1 MDEDPSPTFGALL
14 RRHRDD
20 ADLTQEELAERAGL
34 TPEAIGLLERGERRR
49 PQAYTVR
56 KLGDGLGLAAGD
68 RARFEAAARLGR
80 AQPAPSPSAPRQRQ
94 ALPEQPTLLIGRERE
109 AAAVATL
116 LGEGGA
122 RLLTLTGPG
131 GVGKTRLALHVAT
144 ELATTYPHGV
154 WLVELAALAEPALV
168 AQTVAATLGVR
179 EEAGR
184 PLVDTHVGDRRLL
197 LVLDNCEHL
206 VEACA
211 ALAAMLLRACP
222 GARLLATSREGLTV
236 AGETIYRVP
245 SLAIPDPRRPSPPGD
260 LLGYAAVRLFVDRAQ
275 MRRPDFT
282 LALGNAGAVSR
293 ICARLDGIPLALEL
307 AAARVGALP
316 VGDIAD
322 RLDDCVRMLS
332 GGPRT
337 ALPRQQT
344 LQASLDWSYGLL
356 AAPEQALLRR
366 LSVFAGGWT
375 LEAAEAACAGEGIE
389 EEDALTLLAQLVD
402 KSLVHLEGADGN
414 GNGNGNGD
422 ARYRLLEVVRQYA
435 RGKMRAGGE
444 EDAARDRH
452 AAWCVALA
460 RQAEPKLTGP
470 EQAAWLER
478 LEAEN
483 DNLRA
488 ALRWGLREGGGERG
502 SAGVQLAG
510 LLWRFWDIRGLL
522 TEGRGWLR
530 AALARDDAPA
540 AIRGPVLTGAANLA
554 WTQGDYQQAMDL
566 SAQSVAMQRELG
578 RTPALADALNSLG
591 NVMRKVGEYARAR
604 ALFEESLTVQREMGR
619 TRGAAIAIGNLG
631 LVALDQGDDE
641 RATGLLRESLAL
653 HRALGDRRIVAILLT
668 NLGQLANWRGDHAQA
683 VTLHQEGLALRRDI
697 GDTRTIPISLS
708 SLGGVAEARGDYR
721 GARSLYEESLVLF
734 LAMDDQEGI
743 ATCLEGMARSIAARA
758 LEAGDPPSPD
768 DPSSPDNPPSPDE
781 WERRDAMGALRQ
793 AARLFGAAAAV
804 RERSAAPLPP
814 RERAQH
820 DRHAV
825 SVRAAL
831 GDDVF
836 GAAQADGRA
845 MPREQVIAAV
855 LERTLE

>member
-14 RRHRDD
+14 RRHRD
-20 ADLTQEELAERAGL
+20 DLTQEELAERAGL

-68 RARFEAAARLGR
+68 RARFETAARLGR

-94 ALPEQPTLLIGRERE
+94 ALPEQPTSLIGRERE

-144 ELATTYPHGV
+144 ERATTYPHGV
-154 WLVELAALAEPALV
+154 WLVELAALVEPALV
-168 AQTVAATLGVR
+168 TQTVAATLGVR

-184 PLVDTHVGDRRLL
+184 PLVDTLVDHVGDRRLL

-236 AGETIYRVP
+236 AGETTYRVP

-293 ICARLDGIPLALEL
+293 LCARLDGIPLALEL

-402 KSLVHLEGADGN
+402 KSLVHLEDADEN
-414 GNGNGNGD
+414 VDGD

-435 RGKMRAGGE
+435 RGKLRAGGE

-510 LLWRFWDIRGLL
+510 LLWRFWDMRGLL
-522 TEGRGWLR
+522 TEGRGWLQ
-530 AALARDDAPA
+530 AAMTRDDAPA
-540 AIRGPVLTGAANLA
+540 AIRGPALTGAANLA
-554 WTQGDYQQAMDL
+554 WTQGDYQQAMEL
-566 SAQSVAMQRELG
+566 SDYSVAMQRELG
-578 RTPALADALNSLG
+578 RTPGLADALNSLG
-591 NVMRKVGEYARAR
+591 NVMRKVGEYARAT
-604 ALFEESLTVQREMGR
+604 ALFEESLAVQRETGR
-619 TRGAAIAIGNLG
+619 ERGAAIAIGNLG

-641 RATGLLRESLAL
+641 RATGLLRESLTL
-653 HRALGDRRIVAILLT
+653 HRRLGDRRIVAILLT
-668 NLGQLANWRGDHAQA
+668 NLGQLANWRGDYAQA
-683 VTLHQEGLALRRDI
+683 VALHQEGLALRRDI
-697 GDTRTIPISLS
+697 GDTRAIPISLS
-708 SLGGVAEARGDYR
+708 NLGGVAEAQGDYR
-721 GARSLYEESLVLF
+721 RAQALYEESLMLF

-743 ATCLEGMARSIAARA
+743 AICLEGMARVIAAEA
-758 LEAGDPPSPD
+758 LGSGDEPSRD
-768 DPSSPDNPPSPDE
+768 VSSQDGWAP
-781 WERRDAMGALRQ
+781 RDATGALQR
-793 AARLFGAAAAV
+793 AAQLFGAAAAV

-820 DRHAV
+820 DRHTV
-825 SVRAAL
+825 DMRAIL

-836 GAAQADGRA
+836 GAAQADGHA
-845 MPREQVIAAV
+845 MPREQVVAAI
-855 LERTLE
+855 LERTPE

>member
-1 MDEDPSPTFGALL
+1 MNGDSSPTFGALL

-20 ADLTQEELAERAGL
+20 AGLTQEELAERAGL

-56 KLGDGLGLAAGD
+56 KLGDGLGLTAGD

-80 AQPAPSPSAPRQRQ
+80 AQPAPPSSPTPRRT
-94 ALPEQPTLLIGRERE
+94 LPEQPTPLIGRERE
-109 AAAVATL
+109 VAAVATL
-116 LGEGGA
+116 LGEGRA

-131 GVGKTRLALHVAT
+131 GVGKTRLALQVAT
-144 ELATTYPHGV
+144 ELATVYPHGV

-179 EEAGR
+179 EEAER
-184 PLVDTHVGDRRLL
+184 PLVDTLIDDIGDRRLL

-206 VEACA
+206 VAVCA
-211 ALAAMLLRACP
+211 ALAAALLRACP
-222 GARLLATSREGLTV
+222 GARLLATSREGLMV
-236 AGETIYRVP
+236 AGETTYRVP
-245 SLAIPDPRRPSPPGD
+245 SLAVPDPRRPSPPGD
-260 LLGYAAVRLFVDRAQ
+260 LLRYAAVRLFVDRARL
-275 MRRPDFT
+275 RRPAFA

-307 AAARVGALP
+307 AAARIGALP

-322 RLDDCVRMLS
+322 RLDDCVRVLA

-344 LQASLDWSYGLL
+344 LRASLDWSYGLL
-356 AAPEQALLRR
+356 AEPERTLLRR

-389 EEDALTLLAQLVD
+389 EEDVLTLLAHLVD
-402 KSLVHLEGADGN
+402 KSLVHLENGDGDE
-414 GNGNGNGD
+414 NGD
-422 ARYRLLEVVRQYA
+422 ARYRLLEVVRQYGQ
-435 RGKMRAGGE
+435 GKLRAADE

-488 ALRWGLREGGGERG
+488 ALRWDLREGGGEGG
-502 SAGVQLAG
+502 SAAGVQLAG
-510 LLWRFWDIRGLL
+510 LLWRFWDMRGLL
-522 TEGRGWLR
+522 TEGRGWLQ
-530 AALARDDAPA
+530 AALARDAAPA
-540 AIRGPVLTGAANLA
+540 AIRGPALTGAANLA

-758 LEAGDPPSPD
+758 LDAGDPPSPD